1 MKNINKVLGIDV
13 GGTSI
18 KSSIVDID
26 NGSVLD
32 EIYVVKTPLVA
43 SIEPISIIFSQIK
56 QKFNWKGP
64 IGCGFPGVIKNG
76 KILSAANLSKKWI
89 GINLNDLLKSIY
101 KNDVSTINDADAAG
115 IAEINFG
122 AGKNWH
128 TRNLGVVLILTFG
141 TGIGCSL
148 FTKGLIVPNLEFGHI
163 KLEGIEAEKYA
174 ATVVMEK
181 ENLNWQEWGKRVD
194 QYLQIMY
201 SHFSPNLIIIGGG
214 VSASHRKYFQYFNV
228 DAEVLPA
235 KLRNTAG
242 IIGAALALE
251 QSSLP

>member
-32 EIYVVKTPLVA
+32 EIYVVRTPIVN
-43 SIEPISIIFSQIK
+43 SIEPISTIFSQIK

-64 IGCGFPGVIKNG
+64 VGCGFPGVIKNG
-76 KILSAANLSKKWI
+76 EILSAANLSKKWI

-115 IAEINFG
+115 IAEIKFG
-122 AGKNWH
+122 AGNNWNAH
-128 TRNLGVVLILTFG
+128 NLGVVLILTFG

-148 FTKGLIVPNLEFGHI
+148 FTKGHLVPNLEFGHI
-163 KLEGIEAEKYA
+163 KMGDLEAEKFA
-174 ATVVMEK
+174 ATIVKEK
-181 ENLNWQEWGKRVD
+181 ENLNWQEWGERVN
-194 QYLQIMY
+194 QYLQVMY
-201 SHFSPNLIIIGGG
+201 NFFSPDLIIIGGG
-214 VSASHRKYFQYFNV
+214 VSTSHKKYFQYF
-228 DAEVLPA
+228 DICTEVVPA

-242 IIGAALALE
+242 IIGAACLV
-251 QSSLP
+251 